1 VTCSSIAAAVGDTSP
16 MTVSADAALLLAQQH
31 QQQQN
36 EAASAAGI
44 SLDDSYMK
52 DDGEGASFMKEDD
65 AAEATEASAY
75 LKDSSEGL
83 VKDEEPSAGL
93 SITDSASGL
102 IFSLL
107 LYVFALIM
115 SFLLLMVSIII
126 IIISNLLCAGYNIKI
141 RTSVHYNCQFDKIV
155 QLTKNEKQC

>member
-1 VTCSSIAAAVGDTSP
+1 MTSSNIAAAVGDTSP

-36 EAASAAGI
+36 EAASAAGL

-52 DDGEGASFMKEDD
+52 DDGASFMKDDD
-65 AAEATEASAY
+65 ATAASEASAY
-75 LKDSSEGL
+75 LKDSSEGM

-102 IFSLL
+102 IS
-107 LYVFALIM
+107 YV
-115 SFLLLMVSIII
+115 
-126 IIISNLLCAGYNIKI
+126 ISG
-141 RTSVHYNCQFDKIV
+141 HY
-155 QLTKNEKQC
+155 